1 MRNKY
6 LKQLIY
12 VVIPIITVFL
22 CRLLKVAQGEKNE
35 EIVFGIMLGILLDII
50 FFIIQKI
57 RNRQDSN
64 FIVKLNRATNPDLME
79 EIYEQ

>member
-12 VVIPIITVFL
+12 IVIPIITVFV

-35 EIVFGIMLGILLDII
+35 EFVCGIMIGILFDII
-50 FFIIQKI
+50 FLTIQKL
-57 RNRQDSN
+57 RNQ
-64 FIVKLNRATNPDLME
+64 
-79 EIYEQ
+79 

>member
-12 VVIPIITVFL
+12 IVIPIITVFV

-35 EIVFGIMLGILLDII
+35 ELVFGIMMGILFDII
-50 FFIIQKI
+50 FLTIQKL
-57 RNRQDSN
+57 RNQ
-64 FIVKLNRATNPDLME
+64 
-79 EIYEQ
+79 

>member
-12 VVIPIITVFL
+12 VLIPIITVFL

-35 EIVFGIMLGILLDII
+35 ELVFGIMMGILFDII
-50 FFIIQKI
+50 FLTIQKL
-57 RNRQDSN
+57 RNQ
-64 FIVKLNRATNPDLME
+64 
-79 EIYEQ
+79 

>member
-12 VVIPIITVFL
+12 IVIPIITVFV

-35 EIVFGIMLGILLDII
+35 ELVFGIMIGILFDII
-50 FFIIQKI
+50 FLTIQKL
-57 RNRQDSN
+57 RNQ
-64 FIVKLNRATNPDLME
+64 
-79 EIYEQ
+79 

>member
-12 VVIPIITVFL
+12 IVIPIITVFV

-35 EIVFGIMLGILLDII
+35 EFVFGIMIGILFDFI
-50 FFIIQKI
+50 FLTIQKL
-57 RNRQDSN
+57 RNQ
-64 FIVKLNRATNPDLME
+64 
-79 EIYEQ
+79 

>member
-12 VVIPIITVFL
+12 IVIPIITVFV

-35 EIVFGIMLGILLDII
+35 EFVFGIMIGILFDII
-50 FFIIQKI
+50 FLTIQKL
-57 RNRQDSN
+57 RNQ
-64 FIVKLNRATNPDLME
+64 
-79 EIYEQ
+79 

>member
-12 VVIPIITVFL
+12 IVIPVITVFV

-35 EIVFGIMLGILLDII
+35 ELVFGIMMGILFDII
-50 FFIIQKI
+50 FLTIQKL
-57 RNRQDSN
+57 RNQ
-64 FIVKLNRATNPDLME
+64 
-79 EIYEQ
+79 

>member
-12 VVIPIITVFL
+12 IVIPIITVFV

-35 EIVFGIMLGILLDII
+35 ELVFGIMMGILFDII
-50 FFIIQKI
+50 FLTIQKL
-57 RNRQDSN
+57 RN
-64 FIVKLNRATNPDLME
+64 L
-79 EIYEQ
+79 